1 MRLKVVI
8 EDEKMA
14 KGAKDS
20 GEREKESYL
29 LNYFFCVFI
38 NYKKKKKNMWS
49 LHQCAS
55 APVYSVAKNNQPPKV
70 I

>member
-38 NYKKKKKNMWS
+38 NYTKKKHVE
-49 LHQCAS
+49 L
-55 APVYSVAKNNQPPKV
+55 
-70 I
+70 